1 MKYISTRGG
10 IAPVG
15 FVDAVL
21 MGLADDGGLL
31 VPEKLPQLSQGTLN
45 AWAGL
50 SFQDLTLALFSLFTE
65 GELPRAALK
74 DLIDEAYA
82 TFRHPEVTPVR
93 RLHGDVYL
101 LELFHGPTF
110 AFKDVALQLLGNV
123 YSYISQQTGSVI
135 HILGATSGDTG
146 ASAVAGVRGKPG
158 VRICI
163 LYPEGKVSRVQQ
175 LQMTTI
181 QDENVLNLGIEGTFD
196 DAQRIIKELF
206 GDVAFKQRYHLRA
219 INSINIVRI
228 LAQITYYFY
237 AYFRVTE
244 QRVTEQREAAESP
257 GKKISFSVPTGN
269 FGDLFAGYLAKRM
282 GLPIERLILATNEND
297 ILVRFVQEG
306 EYRPAA
312 FRGTHSP
319 SMDIQVASNFER
331 YLYYLYGEDAQ
342 KVRGLMGEFRTRG
355 FLTVP
360 AADQERVRADFAA
373 RSVANEDCLDTIRR
387 AWQADGYLLDPHT
400 ACGVAAADALST
412 GDEVTIALAT
422 AHPAKFNEAIALAGL
437 EQPFPEEIAA
447 LFGLPR
453 RQQVAPATSEE
464 IASRLRVFFGAASD
478 AAQLREEESVG
489 IR

>member
-31 VPEKLPQLSQGTLN
+31 VPETLPQLSADTLK

-50 SFQDLTLALFSLFTE
+50 SYQDLTLELFSLFTE

-93 RLHGDVYL
+93 HLHGDVYL

-146 ASAVAGVRGKPG
+146 ASAIAGVRGKPG

-163 LYPEGKVSRVQQ
+163 LYPEGRVSRVQQ

-244 QRVTEQREAAESP
+244 QRVAEENP
-257 GKKISFSVPTGN
+257 GNKISFSVPTGN

-282 GLPIERLILATNEND
+282 GLPVERLILATNEND

-331 YLYYLYGEDAQ
+331 YLYYLYGEDAG
-342 KVRGLMGEFRTRG
+342 KVRGLMDEFRANGVLR
-355 FLTVP
+355 VS

-373 RSVANEDCLDTIRR
+373 RSVPNKDCLDTIRQTYQN
-387 AWQADGYLLDPHT
+387 AGYLLDPHT
-400 ACGVAAADALST
+400 ACGVAAADALGTS
-412 GDEVTIALAT
+412 GEITIALAT

-447 LFGLPR
+447 LFSLPQ
-453 RQQVAPATSEE
+453 RQQFSPATSEE

-489 IR
+489 TR

>member
-1 MKYISTRGG
+1 MKYVSTRGG

-15 FVDAVL
+15 FIEGVL

-31 VPEKLPQLSQGTLN
+31 VPEHLPQLSADTLKQ
-45 AWAGL
+45 WQGL
-50 SFQDLTLALFSLFTE
+50 SYQDLTLELFSLFTGDE
-65 GELPRAALK
+65 ILRSELKAM
-74 DLIDEAYA
+74 IDESYA

-93 RLHGDVYL
+93 RLSGDLYL

-123 YSYISQQTGSVI
+123 YSYISQQTGSII

-146 ASAVAGVRGKPG
+146 ASAIAGVRGKPG

-163 LYPEGKVSRVQQ
+163 LYPEGRVSRVQE
-175 LQMTTI
+175 LQMTTNH
-181 QDENVLNLGIEGTFD
+181 DENVLNLAIDGTFD
-196 DAQRIIKELF
+196 DAQRIIKDLF

-244 QRVTEQREAAESP
+244 QRVSEQQGEA
-257 GKKISFSVPTGN
+257 KIAFSVPTGN
-269 FGDLFAGYLAKRM
+269 FGDLFAGYLARRM

-312 FRGTHSP
+312 FRGTYSP

-331 YLYYLYGEDAQ
+331 YLYYLYGEDAG
-342 KVRGLMGEFRTRG
+342 KVSGLMSDFRAQG
-355 FLTVP
+355 FLNVP
-360 AADQERVRADFAA
+360 STDQEQVRADFEAH
-373 RSVANEDCLDTIRR
+373 SVQNDTCLDTIRQTCR
-387 AWQADGYLLDPHT
+387 DTEYLLDPHT
-400 ACGVAAADALST
+400 ACAVAAAETLQRPET
-412 GDEVTIALAT
+412 VTVALAT
-422 AHPAKFNEAIALAGL
+422 AHPAKFNEAILLAGL
-437 EQPFPEEIAA
+437 EQSFPPEIGA
-447 LFGLPR
+447 LFSLPQ
-453 RQQVAPATSEE
+453 RQQLAPATSEA
-464 IASRLRVFFGAASD
+464 IAGRLTEFFGAATD
-478 AAQLREEESVG
+478 AAQLREELLQGERDSVSG
-489 IR
+489 